1 MMKPFH
7 ARRTIVSLLL
17 IAPLVLV
24 SAPGASSAT
33 PSLLGHPCAV
43 LTHGEVSAA
52 LGAPA
57 SKGFAVGSNRTNASL
72 GGPIT
77 GPKNLCRY
85 HASTG
90 SVDVT
95 IDAYPNAR
103 AKFLHE
109 RSLWFPHV
117 DLSGIGDSAFY
128 IGGSAIYV
136 LKGSIIYFVSLEF
149 KNRVANPRVSYP
161 QLVTLAKLGASR
173 I

>member
-1 MMKPFH
+1 MKHSH
-7 ARRTIVSLLL
+7 ARRIIVSLLL

-72 GGPIT
+72 GAAIT
-77 GPKNLCRY
+77 GPKDLCRY

-109 RSLWFPHV
+109 RSLSFPYV
-117 DLSGIGDSAFY
+117 NISGIGDSAFC
-128 IGGSAIYV
+128 IGGDAIYV
-136 LKGSIIYFVSLEF
+136 LKGSIIYFVSLDF
-149 KNRVANPRVSYP
+149 NKRVANPHVPYP
-161 QLVTLAKLGASR
+161 QLVTLAKIGASR